1 LLICC
6 RVLGTGSG
14 HVGSFLEIQTSGFV
28 EGIPDSS
35 WVRGLEER
43 DCKKLLQLLER
54 SPSSWVETSREG
66 RNVLHVAIIQGCTQL
81 VKQVLK
87 LPPQGSSRSF
97 VDDDSFSN
105 NLPSLKTLLNAT
117 DGRCKVDVFCLA
129 SIVGNQ
135 DVIQILDKTTHTIQ
149 DAYNAHNQKVERQAQ
164 DYNAESQANDD
175 DNIGNVC
182 LRGLMQNA
190 LELSKNARF
199 KSIIEKDVDY
209 NFEDP
214 KRKELLIFHCACKRA
229 HLFKRFIHD
238 VVEMARAQGVLQEL
252 FQLKDAQGRTPLHV
266 AVDLGRATTQELL
279 NLLPKE
285 AEFADCINARDG
297 AGRTPLHRA
306 VANNLGFS
314 YSRLAEILVND
325 IRTDVNAEWRDGM
338 TALHLAILHNDP
350 GTAELLLAAKGADG
364 SKRVD
369 VAKTITRD
377 ISVYKTTATSWTALE
392 LATVM
397 GISTVV
403 QAFVSQVCNPHTCS
417 HNIQYS
423 CSFRIL
429 GSSLNFAHDFWSNFD
444 EKNKTHQLLRQKTEL
459 RYIGLCANWYTFLKS
474 HFDCVTK
481 VIVLVKV

>member
-1 LLICC
+1 MHGI
-6 RVLGTGSG
+6 GSG
-14 HVGSFLEIQTSGFV
+14 HVGSFSETQTSGFV
-28 EGIPDSS
+28 EGLPDSN

-43 DCKKLLQLLER
+43 DCKTLLQLLER

-66 RNVLHVAIIQGCTQL
+66 RNVLHVAIIQGCTEL

-105 NLPSLKTLLNAT
+105 NLPSLKTLLNAM

-135 DVIQILDKTTHTIQ
+135 DVIQILDKTTQ
-149 DAYNAHNQKVERQAQ
+149 NQKVERQAE
-164 DYNAESQANDD
+164 DDNAESQANDD
-175 DNIGNVC
+175 DNTGNDC

-190 LELSKNARF
+190 LKLSKNARF
-199 KSIIEKDVDY
+199 KSMIEKDVDY

-229 HLFKRFIHD
+229 HLFKKFIHG
-238 VVEMARAQGVLQEL
+238 VVEKAREQGVLQEL

-279 NLLPKE
+279 DLLPKE

-314 YSRLAEILVND
+314 YSRVAEILVND

-350 GTAELLLAAKGADG
+350 STAELLLAAKGADG
-364 SKRVD
+364 SKLVD
-369 VAKTITRD
+369 VAKKITRD

-392 LATVM
+392 LATVLGM
-397 GISTVV
+397 STVV

-444 EKNKTHQLLRQKTEL
+444 
-459 RYIGLCANWYTFLKS
+459 
-474 HFDCVTK
+474 
-481 VIVLVKV
+481 

>member
-1 LLICC
+1 VHGI
-6 RVLGTGSG
+6 GSG
-14 HVGSFLEIQTSGFV
+14 HVGSFLETQTSGFV

-43 DCKKLLQLLER
+43 DCKKLLHLLER

-97 VDDDSFSN
+97 VDDDS
-105 NLPSLKTLLNAT
+105 LPSLRTLLNAT

-149 DAYNAHNQKVERQAQ
+149 DANNAHSQKVEQQAQ
-164 DYNAESQANDD
+164 DYKAESQANDD

-190 LELSKNARF
+190 LQLNKNARF

-214 KRKELLIFHCACKRA
+214 KHKELLIFHCACKRA

-279 NLLPKE
+279 DLLPKE

-369 VAKTITRD
+369 AAKTITRD

-392 LATVM
+392 LATVI

-423 CSFRIL
+423 CSFRVL
-429 GSSLNFAHDFWSNFD
+429 GSSLNFAHEFWSNFD
-444 EKNKTHQLLRQKTEL
+444 
-459 RYIGLCANWYTFLKS
+459 
-474 HFDCVTK
+474 
-481 VIVLVKV
+481 

>member
-1 LLICC
+1 
-6 RVLGTGSG
+6 VHGTGSG
-14 HVGSFLEIQTSGFV
+14 HGGSFLETQTSGFF
-28 EGIPDSS
+28 EGSPNSS
-35 WVRGLEER
+35 WVRGLEKR
-43 DCKKLLQLLER
+43 DCKKLLQLLEE
-54 SPSSWVETSREG
+54 SPRSWVETSREG

-81 VKQVLK
+81 VKQVLE
-87 LPPQGSSRSF
+87 LARQGSSQSF

-105 NLPSLKTLLNAT
+105 NLPSLETLLKAKY
-117 DGRCKVDVFCLA
+117 GRYKADVFCLA
-129 SIVGNQ
+129 HIVGNQ
-135 DVIQILDKTTHTIQ
+135 DVIQILRKTNQ
-149 DAYNAHNQKVERQAQ
+149 DVYNFQIPKVEQQVKGVYNFQNPKVERQAQ
-164 DYNAESQANDD
+164 DYKAESQANDD
-175 DNIGNVC
+175 DNTGNVC

-190 LELSKNARF
+190 LELRNNAQF

-214 KRKELLIFHCACKRA
+214 KRKELLVFHCACKHA
-229 HLFKRFIHD
+229 KRYKSFIGD

-266 AVDLGRATTQELL
+266 AVDFGRATTQALL
-279 NLLPKE
+279 DLLPKE
-285 AEFADCINARDG
+285 AEFADCINALDG

-397 GISTVV
+397 GISAVV

-444 EKNKTHQLLRQKTEL
+444 
-459 RYIGLCANWYTFLKS
+459 
-474 HFDCVTK
+474 
-481 VIVLVKV
+481 

>member
-1 LLICC
+1 VHGI
-6 RVLGTGSG
+6 GSG
-14 HVGSFLEIQTSGFV
+14 HVESFSETQTSGFV
-28 EGIPDSS
+28 EGLPDSN
-35 WVRGLEER
+35 WVRGLEQR
-43 DCKKLLQLLER
+43 DCKTLLQLLER
-54 SPSSWVETSREG
+54 SPNSWVETTHEG
-66 RNVLHVAIIQGCTQL
+66 RNVLHVAIIQGCTEL

-105 NLPSLKTLLNAT
+105 NLPSLKTLLNVT

-135 DVIQILDKTTHTIQ
+135 DVIQILDKATHK
-149 DAYNAHNQKVERQAQ
+149 QKVERQAEDDNAESQ
-164 DYNAESQANDD
+164 ANDDDNAESQANDD
-175 DNIGNVC
+175 DNIGNDC

-190 LELSKNARF
+190 LKLSKNARF

-229 HLFKRFIHD
+229 HLFKKFIHG
-238 VVEMARAQGVLQEL
+238 VVEMAQEQGVLREL

-266 AVDLGRATTQELL
+266 AVDLGRVTTQELL
-279 NLLPKE
+279 DLLPKE

-314 YSRLAEILVND
+314 YSRVAEILVND
-325 IRTDVNAEWRDGM
+325 IRTDVNAEWRDDGM

-350 GTAELLLAAKGADG
+350 GTAELLIAAKGADG
-364 SKRVD
+364 SQRVD

-377 ISVYKTTATSWTALE
+377 ISVYKTAATSWTALE

-403 QAFVSQVCNPHTCS
+403 QAFTSQVCNPHTCS

-429 GSSLNFAHDFWSNFD
+429 GSSLNFAHGFWSNFD
-444 EKNKTHQLLRQKTEL
+444 
-459 RYIGLCANWYTFLKS
+459 
-474 HFDCVTK
+474 
-481 VIVLVKV
+481 